1 MSSPSGGRPLPAIH
15 VLDSDSA
22 AKIAAG
28 EVVERPASVAKE
40 LLENAIDAGAAHITL
55 EMQDGGLSLLRV
67 TDDGQGIPASELE
80 LAFQRHATSKIVN
93 ADDLQAVATLGFR
106 GEALPSIATVAQV
119 LVTTRTAR
127 ATAGA
132 RLELHAGQ
140 VVQAG
145 AAGCALGTT
154 LTVRNL
160 FYNTP
165 ARFKFLKSPLAEGGQ
180 VTRVASQLALA
191 YPGIAFTLRGDGR
204 TIFQSSGNGDLR
216 DVVARLYGAEVS
228 RAMLDV
234 ELCEGLQVR
243 GLVSHPSLHRSNR
256 NALSLFVNG
265 RWVQSRPLL
274 HAVEE
279 AYSSLLMVGQHP
291 LAVLHINLD
300 PSQVD
305 VNVHPAKSEVK
316 FAAERQVYARLRQA
330 VAAALDWAAAQQN
343 TTGPRLTP
351 ETEAAPS
358 LFASYEGWPAASF
371 PGAVP
376 AMSWGR
382 DAPPAQA
389 WAMPGA
395 SASEGSVLPMLR
407 VLGQVAQS
415 YIVAE
420 GPGGL
425 YLVDQHAA
433 HERVRL
439 DELERAQAAAS
450 GRLPDVQPLLQ
461 PLTLELAPALLA
473 AAEQARPELLKLGF
487 ELEPFG
493 DRTYLLRSIPAVVP
507 LAEARH
513 TLSAILDDLLLDVPG
528 ETHEEHLL
536 HSLACHSAVRA
547 GQLLSQEEMRA
558 LLGALEACR
567 QPRACAHGRPTM
579 VHLSQAQLERQFG
592 RR

>member
-1 MSSPSGGRPLPAIH
+1 
-15 VLDSDSA
+15 
-22 AKIAAG
+22 
-28 EVVERPASVAKE
+28 
-40 LLENAIDAGAAHITL
+40 
-55 EMQDGGLSLLRV
+55 
-67 TDDGQGIPASELE
+67 GQGIPAWE
-80 LAFQRHATSKIVN
+80 LALAFERHATSKISS

-119 LVTTRTAR
+119 LVTTRTAQ
-127 ATAGA
+127 ADAGA
-132 RLELHAGQ
+132 RLELHGGE

-145 AAGCALGTT
+145 AAGCAPGTT

-191 YPGIAFTLRGDGR
+191 YPGIAFSLRGDGR
-204 TIFQSSGNGDLR
+204 TIFQSSGNGNLR
-216 DVVARLYGAEVS
+216 DVVARLYGAEVA

-243 GLVSHPSLHRSNR
+243 GLTSHPSLHRSNR

-291 LAVLHINLD
+291 LAVLQVNLD

-330 VAAALDWAAAQQN
+330 VTAALDWAARQS
-343 TTGPRLTP
+343 TP
-351 ETEAAPS
+351 ASPLPAPTAPGAGAEPS
-358 LFASYEGWPAASF
+358 LFSGDVGWSAAPF
-371 PGAVP
+371 PGTVP
-376 AMSWGR
+376 AVSWGQ
-382 DAPPAQA
+382 DAPSPQA
-389 WAMPGA
+389 WPLP
-395 SASEGSVLPMLR
+395 SASGSEGGVLPMLR

-439 DELERAQAAAS
+439 DELERARAAAA
-450 GRLPDVQPLLQ
+450 GQLRDVQPLLQ

-473 AAEQARPELLKLGF
+473 AAELARPELAKLGF

-493 DRTYLLRSIPAVVP
+493 DRTYLLRSIPAIVP
-507 LAEARH
+507 PAEARR
-513 TLSAILDDLLLDVPG
+513 TVNAILDDLLLDVPG
-528 ETHEEHLL
+528 ETHQEHLL

-547 GQLLSQEEMRA
+547 GQLLSHEEMRA
-558 LLGALEACR
+558 LLAALEACR

-579 VHLSQAQLERQFG
+579 VHLSQAQLEREFG